1 MQKNIIILNYIQK
14 RFVSDFNELRKLTQ
28 FTRDVNNQILK
39 EFNAESLEDVRKRTE
54 EALCFDEI
62 ELKTDI
68 KIENLDNISQNIKD
82 TKIFLEQISIIS
94 KNIKKQANDLDV
106 KIVEINDKNSEDNF
120 IILKNIKKNNDLI
133 NIEGNAISDN
143 IKKAEST
150 VSKIL
155 DKSIFSKM
163 TDFVYSLHDM
173 LNLPGKLVLYTV
185 SGGIVLYGA
194 YKLGSGVLKFF
205 DFRSNNSSVQPQPI
219 TIINQQ
225 PSLTLSE
232 NSNQNNRSNN
242 EGFFKQ
248 VGDRVLKL
256 LDIIIN
262 KYQYKKY
269 K

>member
-39 EFNAESLEDVRKRTE
+39 EFNAESLEDVSKRTE

-68 KIENLDNISQNIKD
+68 KIENLDDISQNIKD
-82 TKIFLEQISIIS
+82 TNLFLEKTKELLFLAKNNNNLEVIINEVSTSLNNNIQINETI
-94 KNIKKQANDLDV
+94 L
-106 KIVEINDKNSEDNF
+106 EDNLVLRNVANEEVNLNLLEVTNKLNL
-120 IILKNIKKNNDLI
+120 LKK
-133 NIEGNAISDN
+133 GNL
-143 IKKAEST
+143 
-150 VSKIL
+150 SK
-155 DKSIFSKM
+155 F
-163 TDFVYSLHDM
+163 TDYIYSLHDM

-185 SGGIVLYGA
+185 GSGIVLYGA
-194 YKLGSGVLKFF
+194 YKLGSGVLKLF